1 MKIPE
6 YKEIVREPMDLSTIE
21 VKLKGGKY
29 SAVTQFNADV
39 IKIFHNSY
47 LFNKEN
53 EDFVKLTNEFERYY
67 YKISGETRPTPD
79 KPVLKPLPLP
89 AKTQKKKKKPASGAR
104 EANESLPMTVEEKR
118 ELAGNVH
125 RLAKEHMKG
134 VRSIV
139 FEGGEGS
146 EFDLE
151 QLPQKK
157 LRELQKY
164 IRNKM
169 AEMEYNLRS
178 NQFEKKE
185 LQNLDDLDS

>member
-1 MKIPE
+1 
-6 YKEIVREPMDLSTIE
+6 
-21 VKLKGGKY
+21 
-29 SAVTQFNADV
+29 
-39 IKIFHNSY
+39 
-47 LFNKEN
+47 
-53 EDFVKLTNEFERYY
+53 
-67 YKISGETRPTPD
+67 
-79 KPVLKPLPLP
+79 
-89 AKTQKKKKKPASGAR
+89 
-104 EANESLPMTVEEKR
+104 MTVEEKR

-164 IRNKM
+164 IRSKM

-185 LQNLDDLDS
+185 LQNLDDLDSEVTEQFIEESL